1 MKKRGEIEEAREK
14 DKAMEVIYKG
24 EKEREWNKL
33 ELDILIF
40 VIRMIWE
47 LLTSHIDM
55 CEDECMHTHT
65 QTFRSNSVLCTF
77 NL

>member
-33 ELDILIF
+33 ELDI
-40 VIRMIWE
+40 
-47 LLTSHIDM
+47 
-55 CEDECMHTHT
+55 
-65 QTFRSNSVLCTF
+65 
-77 NL
+77 